1 MAQSIDL
8 TAHAM
13 VGLTRE
19 TLVSLC
25 AALLRENG
33 SQAAMHLQ
41 NAGYAGGA
49 TLFEAFSKWLLARGY
64 GAPEAQPASLFGQR
78 ATQFFGE
85 LGWGSLDLGTVA
97 DSVASVDSVNWAESD
112 PSSALE
118 FPGCYLTTG
127 LFADFFGRLAGSPVA
142 VMEVECRSAG
152 AARCRFLIASGE
164 VMQHVYDAMGNGLA
178 YDAAVASV
186 GAEG

>member
-1 MAQSIDL
+1 MPQSIDL
-8 TAHAM
+8 AANGM

-19 TLVSLC
+19 ALVALC
-25 AALLRENG
+25 ASLLRENG

-49 TLFEAFSKWLLARGY
+49 TLFEAFSQWLLARGH
-64 GAPEAQPASLFGQR
+64 GAPESQPATLFGQR

-85 LGWGSLDLGTVA
+85 LGWGSVGEAVATVDSADWAEA
-97 DSVASVDSVNWAESD
+97 DS
-112 PSSALE
+112 SSALE

-127 LFADFFGRLAGSPVA
+127 LFADFFGRLAGSPLA
-142 VMEVECRSAG
+142 VMEVECRSMG
-152 AARCRFLIASGE
+152 AERCRFLLASAE
-164 VMQHVYDAMGNGLA
+164 VMQHVYDAMGNGVT
-178 YDAAVASV
+178 YDEAVM

>member
-1 MAQSIDL
+1 MAQSIEL
-8 TAHAM
+8 SAHAI

-33 SQAAMHLQ
+33 SQAAAHLQ

-49 TLFEAFSKWLLARGY
+49 TLFEAFSRWLLARGH

-85 LGWGSLDLGTVA
+85 LGWGSLDLGTVG
-97 DSVASVDSVNWAESD
+97 DSVATVDSTDWAESD

-142 VMEVECRSAG
+142 VMEVECRSMG
-152 AARCRFLIASGE
+152 AERCRFLIASGE
-164 VMQHVYDAMGNGLA
+164 VMQHVYDAMGNGMA
-178 YDAAVASV
+178 YGEAVATI
-186 GAEG
+186 GAER

>member
-8 TAHAM
+8 SANAM

-19 TLVSLC
+19 ALVSLC
-25 AALLRENG
+25 SSLLRENG

-49 TLFEAFSKWLLARGY
+49 TLFDAFSRWLLARGH

-85 LGWGSLDLGTVA
+85 LGWGALDLGAVGE
-97 DSVASVDSVNWAESD
+97 SVATVDSSNWAESD
-112 PSSALE
+112 PSSGLE

-127 LFADFFGRLAGSPVA
+127 LFADFFGRLAGSPLA
-142 VMEVECRSAG
+142 VMEVECRSMG
-152 AARCRFLIASGE
+152 AERCRFLIASTE
-164 VMQHVYDAMGNGLA
+164 VMQHVYDAMGSGMA
-178 YDAAVASV
+178 YDEAV
-186 GAEG
+186 GRAESGD

>member
-8 TAHAM
+8 SAHAM

-49 TLFEAFSKWLLARGY
+49 TLFEAFSQWLLARGY

-85 LGWGSLDLGTVA
+85 LGWGSLGLGTVG
-97 DSVASVDSVNWAESD
+97 DSVATVDSSDWAESD
-112 PSSALE
+112 PSSALD
-118 FPGCYLTTG
+118 FPAAISPPGCSRTSL
-127 LFADFFGRLAGSPVA
+127 ADSPGA
-142 VMEVECRSAG
+142 RS
-152 AARCRFLIASGE
+152 
-164 VMQHVYDAMGNGLA
+164 Q
-178 YDAAVASV
+178 
-186 GAEG
+186 